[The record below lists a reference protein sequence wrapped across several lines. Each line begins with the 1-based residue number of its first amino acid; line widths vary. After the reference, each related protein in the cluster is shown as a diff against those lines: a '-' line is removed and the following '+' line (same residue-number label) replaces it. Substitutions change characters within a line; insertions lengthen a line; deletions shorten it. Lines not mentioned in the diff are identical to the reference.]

1 MKLRYLPLM
10 SDPFSRVVDARSAD
24 GRILLS
30 GLVVVAPGARP

>member
-24 GRILLS
+24 GRMLS
-30 GLVVVAPGARP
+30 GLVAVARGAGP